1 MFKSNMIWVNRYS
14 KRFFCKPSYKEQI
27 NACCCRHVVFESI
40 EIECYKEQINA
51 CCCRPSIKDL
61 KLERCYKEQ
70 INACCCRHGL
80 VKMENI
86 LVIRNK

>member
-27 NACCCRHVVFESI
+27 NACCCRH
-40 EIECYKEQINA
+40 
-51 CCCRPSIKDL
+51 
-61 KLERCYKEQ
+61 
-70 INACCCRHGL
+70 GL

>member
-27 NACCCRHVVFESI
+27 NACCCRCGCNFPYISI
-40 EIECYKEQINA
+40 
-51 CCCRPSIKDL
+51 
-61 KLERCYKEQ
+61 CYKEQ

>member
-14 KRFFCKPSYKEQI
+14 KRFFCKPS
-27 NACCCRHVVFESI
+27 
-40 EIECYKEQINA
+40 YKEQINA